1 MDRRILDIR
10 GEGEGD
16 RTDGP
21 ARLGLRFTD
30 GRYGYIQ
37 IIVDIVI
44 YLLNIVIVRFVI
56 HEYGYRYNK
65 VFMDN
70 FFYACVSSI

>member
-1 MDRRILDIR
+1 VDRRILDIR

-21 ARLGLRFTD
+21 ARLGLRFMD

-37 IIVDIVI
+37 IIVDS
-44 YLLNIVIVRFVI
+44 YPLNIVVVEFII
-56 HEYGYRYNK
+56 HEYCYKYNK
-65 VFMDN
+65 GHVCFGL
-70 FFYACVSSI
+70 

>member
-1 MDRRILDIR
+1 VDRRILDIR

-16 RTDGP
+16 RTVGP

-37 IIVDIVI
+37 IIVDS
-44 YLLNIVIVRFVI
+44 YPLNIVMVGFVI
-56 HEYGYRYNK
+56 HEYDYKYNK
-65 VFMDN
+65 DHICSDYN
-70 FFYACVSSI
+70 LSRLYN